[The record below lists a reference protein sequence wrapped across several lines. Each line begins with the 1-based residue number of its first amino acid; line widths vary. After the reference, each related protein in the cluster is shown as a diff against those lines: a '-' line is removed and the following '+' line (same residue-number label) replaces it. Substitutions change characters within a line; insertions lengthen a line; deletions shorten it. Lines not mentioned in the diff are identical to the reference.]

1 MQVPLHILPFN
12 MLKCEM
18 WILLVRPTLEK
29 KVRYETKEKLK
40 LVGEIIGA
48 IIVIAA
54 ILLMFGAPIYWGM
67 RSFFGG

>member
-1 MQVPLHILPFN
+1 
-12 MLKCEM
+12 M